1 MKTFDD
7 LEFNPHAN
15 NPASVQARLDLGNSI
30 SISVVAGEGLYGS
43 VETDLYEVGAFQGK
57 EWIPLSC
64 ADDVIGWQSPQQISH
79 LMAKL
84 QADNVQDWIKQKIGE
99 KLDWQEENIYTA

>member
-1 MKTFDD
+1 MKTFKH
-7 LEFNPHAN
+7 LEFKPHAN

-57 EWIPLSC
+57 AWIPLSC
-64 ADDVIGWQSPQQISH
+64 ADDVIGWQSPEQISH

-84 QADNVQDWIKQKIGE
+84 QADDVQDWIKQKIGE

>member
-64 ADDVIGWQSPQQISH
+64 ADDVIGWQSPEQITE
-79 LMAKL
+79 LMAQL
-84 QADNVQDWIKQKIGE
+84 QADNAQEWINAKRAERKT
-99 KLDWQEENIYTA
+99 WREELLA

>member
-1 MKTFDD
+1 MKTFKH
-7 LEFNPHAN
+7 LEFKPHAN
-15 NPASVQARLDLGNSI
+15 NPKSVQAFCGLGNSI

-43 VETDLYEVGAFQGK
+43 VESGLYEVGAFQGK

-64 ADDVIGWQSPQQISH
+64 ADDVIGWQTPEQITD
-79 LMAKL
+79 LMIKL
-84 QADNVQDWIKQKIGE
+84 QANDVQEWIKRKIGE